1 MAKSTVHAALASLQF
16 KFQAKIREVGQLKK
30 QISEGNNANVE
41 IQRLH
46 LRNGNLVIE
55 LLKSDKA
62 LRLTEVRATSAEQA
76 YTRLTGHVRDIE
88 GRQKDLKAE
97 VSSWKGFVVIGTILG
112 VAVGALSALAYV
124 AQTTPL

>member
-16 KFQAKIREVGQLKK
+16 KFQAKIREVGKLKK